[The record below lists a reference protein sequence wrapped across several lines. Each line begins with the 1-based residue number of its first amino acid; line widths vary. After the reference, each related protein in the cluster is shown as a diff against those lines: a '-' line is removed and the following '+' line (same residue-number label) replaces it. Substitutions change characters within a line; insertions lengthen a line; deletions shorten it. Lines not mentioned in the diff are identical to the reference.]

1 MKQFRALVC
10 GSGRNNRLSLP
21 LLAAY
26 LDEHTLPAEIGEL
39 TLSSLVDREFIAK
52 DPEHPAYYFSTGT
65 PRLFSGVSCHANT
78 YGLLINLLA
87 AGGPGATL

>member
-1 MKQFRALVC
+1 MKQFKALVC
-10 GSGRNNRLSLP
+10 TIKNQHISLP

-39 TLSSLVDREFIAK
+39 TLSSLVARESIVE
-52 DPEHPAYYFSTGT
+52 DSEHPSYYFCTSAT
-65 PRLFSGVSCHANT
+65 PSLTKGVSARPSI

-87 AGGPGATL
+87 AGGP